1 MLWIDTLMPHGIL
14 RRADVADV
22 TALATGPG
30 PAKLL
35 PALMVE
41 LQATVAELDRAPS
54 WCRRSQALRRCLV
67 AKLPVRCR

>member
-22 TALATGPG
+22 TALAIGPG

-35 PALMVE
+35 SALTVE
-41 LQATVAELDRAPS
+41 LQATVAE
-54 WCRRSQALRRCLV
+54 
-67 AKLPVRCR
+67 VR